1 MTQFCRL
8 NGRDDGGGIKW
19 KEGIQESEWFG
30 GEDCSGWKLFQVQ
43 FPGAW

>member
-1 MTQFCRL
+1 MRDRLYGSSKVKMTQFCRL

-30 GEDCSGWKLFQVQ
+30 G
-43 FPGAW
+43 